1 MTQQTFSKFLGIS
14 SASLSSIFT
23 GRTKPTH
30 VITDAIHKKLPRI
43 NMMWVLYGEGDMYV
57 DSSEKTTVAERVA
70 SPSASGAEQAARE
83 IKNVDKPRRHI
94 TEIKVYYD
102 DLTYESFV
110 PEKSK

>member
-1 MTQQTFSKFLGIS
+1 
-14 SASLSSIFT
+14 
-23 GRTKPTH
+23 
-30 VITDAIHKKLPRI
+30 
-43 NMMWVLYGEGDMYV
+43 MYV
-57 DSSEKTTVAERVA
+57 DSSEKESGSEHVA
-70 SPSASGAEQAARE
+70 SPAAKMELDFEEDVPAAGKNPGQRGRQSASSTEQVSRD